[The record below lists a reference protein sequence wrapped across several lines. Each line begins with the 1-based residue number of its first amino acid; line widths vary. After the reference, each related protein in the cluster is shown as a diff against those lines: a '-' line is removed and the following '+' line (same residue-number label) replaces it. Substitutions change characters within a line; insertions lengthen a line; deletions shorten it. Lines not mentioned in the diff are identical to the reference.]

1 MPNNITLKHYY
12 LFYSTTKKN
21 NFFATNMVLNFPM
34 SVTDMV
40 LNCTM
45 SVTNMVLENTPLLVH
60 YLELMNKYGN
70 MKSLAKEISP

>member
-1 MPNNITLKHYY
+1 
-12 LFYSTTKKN
+12 
-21 NFFATNMVLNFPM
+21 MVLNFPM

-70 MKSLAKEISP
+70 TYSFEMSLTKEIKGEE